1 MAFSIKDGKALGEG
15 GKSVGSF
22 ESAYDEL
29 SGKEGEEMGVVS
41 KDRVVFSKLIKD
53 EDMCQQV
60 LQDAMSFKVGDED
73 LHHLLCLR
81 VVKISP
87 TRPHLLLRCST
98 CTVSISMGGCSLF
111 DQTRAL
117 PALAHTV
124 SLGWSGG
131 FVYELNSL
139 SPLMSGNGV
148 DIVLQMRKLVR
159 ESVGSGLSWVSSRA
173 AESSL
178 LSTCTCMYVHV
189 CTYM

>member
-1 MAFSIKDGKALGEG
+1 M
-15 GKSVGSF
+15 GSF
-22 ESAYDEL
+22 ECACDEL
-29 SGKEGEEMGVVS
+29 NEE
-41 KDRVVFSKLIKD
+41 
-53 EDMCQQV
+53 V
-60 LQDAMSFKVGDED
+60 LEAAKSFKFGNEDIQEGGAFIVSVG
-73 LHHLLCLR
+73 
-81 VVKISP
+81 VKISP
-87 TRPHLLLRCST
+87 AHPHLLIRCST
-98 CTVSISMGGCSLF
+98 CSVSISMGGCSLF

-173 AESSL
+173 AKSRLLHSL
-178 LSTCTCMYVHV
+178 LSKVV
-189 CTYM
+189 A

>member
-1 MAFSIKDGKALGEG
+1 MAFSIKDGKALGEE

-22 ESAYDEL
+22 ESADL
-29 SGKEGEEMGVVS
+29 SVEEGEGMGVVLE
-41 KDRVVFSKLIKD
+41 DRVVFSKLLKD
-53 EDMCQQV
+53 EVMCQQV
-60 LQDAMSFKVGDED
+60 LQDAKSFKVGGED
-73 LHHLLCLR
+73 LQDGGASFI
-81 VVKISP
+81 VSEGVKISP
-87 TRPHLLLRCST
+87 SRPHLLFRCST

-159 ESVGSGLSWVSSRA
+159 ESVGLGLSWVSSRA
-173 AESSL
+173 AKSRLLHSL
-178 LSTCTCMYVHV
+178 LSKVV
-189 CTYM
+189 A